1 MGRKGKQAPKKE
13 EKKKKGK
20 KEDKKKEPEPE
31 PDGDEEE
38 EDIMGDQSWAKTD
51 NFSGALDDMMGD
63 LLGDVASMKADAEEA
78 GVDLNAK
85 ISGMGDDAA
94 EAEAE
99 EAAAAAKAKAEEE
112 AKAKEE
118 EEKKA
123 KREAKK
129 ALLASLSEE
138 EKKAQLQWKP
148 TLRQVDKDKEVRAA
162 GPCPH
167 RCARVA
173 FAVKIAAAL
182 LCQR

>member
-1 MGRKGKQAPKKE
+1 MTLTYLLDNELLGFRQY
-13 EKKKKGK
+13 
-20 KEDKKKEPEPE
+20 
-31 PDGDEEE
+31 
-38 EDIMGDQSWAKTD
+38 QSSRQSQSAKTD

-63 LLGDVASMKADAEEA
+63 LLGDVATMKAEAEEA
-78 GVDLNAK
+78 GVDINAK

-138 EKKAQLQWKP
+138 EKKAQETYLYHQPHQQETAYK
-148 TLRQVDKDKEVRAA
+148 TLEKLRDSSLFDSNQDLIKGEIERLVAQTVQI
-162 GPCPH
+162 GPVQ
-167 RCARVA
+167 A
-173 FAVKIAAAL
+173 
-182 LCQR
+182 

>member
-99 EAAAAAKAKAEEE
+99 EAAAAAKAKT
-112 AKAKEE
+112 
-118 EEKKA
+118 